1 VAFVSPHFISVK
13 THIFSSRFVAYFFVW
28 CGIIFIICTTIL
40 LLIFVPKIV
49 RRKSKSGNQPSRFST
64 NTRWSQSPGNNAS
77 RASAYSQQGDTPATN
92 RAASSASEVE
102 SKYVKQ
108 VTFADKESEHVKQVT
123 FADKESELIHREKLD
138 EVKDLVME
146 EHKIDITSI
155 ILKIKRADEALPV
168 TGEED
173 AHPES
178 TVVESA

>member
-1 VAFVSPHFISVK
+1 MAFVSPHFISVK

-108 VTFADKESEHVKQVT
+108 VTFADKESE
-123 FADKESELIHREKLD
+123 LIHREKFD

-168 TGEED
+168 TGEDD

>member
-1 VAFVSPHFISVK
+1 
-13 THIFSSRFVAYFFVW
+13 VW

-77 RASAYSQQGDTPATN
+77 RASAQSQQGDTPATN

-102 SKYVKQ
+102 SKYVK
-108 VTFADKESEHVKQVT
+108 KQVT
-123 FADKESELIHREKLD
+123 FADKESELIYREKLD
-138 EVKDLVME
+138 EIIDLVME

-155 ILKIKRADEALPV
+155 ILKIKRADEAVPV
-168 TGEED
+168 TGEDD
-173 AHPES
+173 AQPGS